1 MSRRHVITTGCVIAI
16 TALALTPVQV
26 AARSR
31 TADTSVAL
39 SAWKPP
45 PGMLEALQRDLR
57 LSKEQAQTRL
67 INEARLA
74 PVEAELRRKLG
85 ARFAGSWFAGT
96 IAQNLVVATTASS
109 DIPQIVAAGARAE
122 IVTRSL
128 ADLAGIKEHIDST
141 VPTRRQ
147 AGTVRYVDV
156 RTNKVVVLSKE
167 KEVEQATNVLESS
180 GVDPVAVRVEA
191 SEETPQLLDDI
202 IGGIP
207 YYIGTSERCSIGFSV
222 THGSQNGFVSAGHCG
237 KKGETT
243 SSTSWSPQG
252 VFEGSTFPG
261 SDYSWV
267 AVNANWT
274 PKPEVSSGSGGTVN
288 VVGSRAA
295 IEGASVC
302 RSGSTTGWH
311 CGTIQQR
318 DTSIAYPQGTVYELV
333 RTNVCAEPGD
343 SGGSFISVDQAQGVT
358 SGGSGNCT
366 SGGVT
371 YFQPVGEILTVYGL
385 SLVTAAGTT
394 PPSTTPPSTTPPS
407 TTPPSTTPPG
417 TTPPGTGAC
426 TGLPKN
432 VTGTLTNGQ
441 SVYQPNNRNYRT
453 TVAGLHSGCLDA
465 GEGVDFD
472 LFLERWNGRS
482 WVTVATSDSPNPDER
497 INYTGAPGYYR
508 YRVVS
513 ASGSGPY
520 ALKYK
525 TP

>member
-1 MSRRHVITTGCVIAI
+1 MSRRHVVTTGCVIAI

-31 TADTSVAL
+31 TADTSVAP

-45 PGMLEALQRDLR
+45 PGMLEALQRDLS
-57 LSKEQAQTRL
+57 LTKEQAQARL
-67 INEARLA
+67 VNEARLA

-109 DIPQIVAAGARAE
+109 DIPQITAAGARAE
-122 IVTRSL
+122 VVTRSL
-128 ADLAGIKEHIDST
+128 ADLVGIKEHIDGT
-141 VPTRRQ
+141 VPPRRQ

-167 KEVEQATNVLESS
+167 VAQATNVLESS

-243 SSTSWSPQG
+243 SSTNWSPQG

-274 PKPEVSSGSGGTVN
+274 PKPEVSNGSGGTVS

-358 SGGSGNCT
+358 SGGSGNCRE
-366 SGGVT
+366 GGVT

-385 SLVTAAGTT
+385 SLLTT
-394 PPSTTPPSTTPPS
+394 PPAPPRRAPPRRA
-407 TTPPSTTPPG
+407 PPRRARPPRVRA
-417 TTPPGTGAC
+417 PAPAC
-426 TGLPKN
+426 
-432 VTGTLTNGQ
+432 
-441 SVYQPNNRNYRT
+441 RRT
-453 TVAGLHSGCLDA
+453 
-465 GEGVDFD
+465 
-472 LFLERWNGRS
+472 
-482 WVTVATSDSPNPDER
+482 SP
-497 INYTGAPGYYR
+497 AP
-508 YRVVS
+508 
-513 ASGSGPY
+513 
-520 ALKYK
+520 
-525 TP
+525 